1 MSMNI
6 ETVEQLV
13 EFRTVQ
19 IWLKGVCYQS
29 PVSTTPDEVR
39 LSTLFMFCRLVEK
52 EPDVIIEECFRAQ
65 KEGDELKHIK
75 FKVRRSYST
84 LISQAE
90 AELVRR
96 RDCWQTSWQ
105 HHQELFHSQWSV
117 HKGRAPALDCFCTYS
132 SGKWPGVCSHLDE

>member
-19 IWLKGVCYQS
+19 IWLKVVCYQS

-84 LISQAE
+84 SISQAE
-90 AELVRR
+90 AELCGGGTAGR
-96 RDCWQTSWQ
+96 
-105 HHQELFHSQWSV
+105 HHGSIIRSFFIHSGASI
-117 HKGRAPALDCFCTYS
+117 KAEPLR
-132 SGKWPGVCSHLDE
+132 

>member
-19 IWLKGVCYQS
+19 IWLKVVCYQS

-90 AELVRR
+90 AELCGGGTACR
-96 RDCWQTSWQ
+96 
-105 HHQELFHSQWSV
+105 HHGSIIRSFFIHNGASIKAEPL
-117 HKGRAPALDCFCTYS
+117 R
-132 SGKWPGVCSHLDE
+132 